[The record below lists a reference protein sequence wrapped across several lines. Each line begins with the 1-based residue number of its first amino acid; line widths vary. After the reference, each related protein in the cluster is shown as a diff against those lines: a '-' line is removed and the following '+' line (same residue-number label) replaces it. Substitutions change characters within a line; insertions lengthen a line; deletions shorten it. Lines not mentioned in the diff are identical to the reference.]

1 MLGPSVTAGA
11 RHLAGTALPVVATA
25 GQIQALDLINRLSNV
40 TKQQAQVNA
49 IASLTS
55 NAMSAS
61 LAASSARPAL
71 DILGAVSNRTLL
83 STPLSAPSA
92 AAAASLAGGTS
103 AALATLSAAPQE
115 KGTEAPHV
123 IDLTMSPKS
132 AGSPAEMQ
140 GKDSIG

>member
-1 MLGPSVTAGA
+1 MLGASVTAGA
-11 RHLAGTALPVVATA
+11 RHLAGTAMPVVATA

-61 LAASSARPAL
+61 LAASAARPTL
-71 DILGAVSNRTLL
+71 DLRGAVSNGTL
-83 STPLSAPSA
+83 PLSAPLA

-115 KGTEAPHV
+115 KGAEAPHV

-140 GKDSIG
+140 GKDSTG